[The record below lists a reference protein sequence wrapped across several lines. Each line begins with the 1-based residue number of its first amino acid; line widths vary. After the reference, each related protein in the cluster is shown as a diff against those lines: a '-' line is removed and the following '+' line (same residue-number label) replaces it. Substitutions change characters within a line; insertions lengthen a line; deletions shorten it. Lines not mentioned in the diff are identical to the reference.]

1 MSNQNGES
9 GYVVKEQLCELYAE
23 IESTK
28 NIELELLRAI
38 WTDRLCGI
46 QLKESDHSLFEW
58 DAAMRGLDPSG
69 SV

>member
-9 GYVVKEQLCELYAE
+9 GDVVKEQLCELCAE

-28 NIELELLRAI
+28 NIELELLRVI

-58 DAAMRGLDPSG
+58 GRVTRA
-69 SV
+69 

>member
-9 GYVVKEQLCELYAE
+9 GYVVKEELCELYAE
-23 IESTK
+23 IESTR

-46 QLKESDHSLFEW
+46 QFKESAHSLFEW
-58 DAAMRGLDPSG
+58 DAAMRGLIRA
-69 SV
+69 